1 LGAKPSPGSIARLKN
16 LGPASSEWL
25 AEIGVRTPTQL
36 RAIGPLE
43 AYRRI
48 RARGRPAS
56 LNLVYAIQA
65 ALMDIHWQKLPTDI
79 RDDLKVQVR
88 LMALDGTGHSAGD

>member
-1 LGAKPSPGSIARLKN
+1 MGAKPPPGSIARLKN

-25 AEIGVRTPTQL
+25 AEIGVRTPAQL
-36 RAIGPLE
+36 RAIGSLE
-43 AYRRI
+43 AYRLI

-65 ALMDIHWQKLPTDI
+65 ALMDIHWQRLPPDI

-88 LMALDGTGHSAGD
+88 LLEMDGMRYPAGD